1 MVKRESAISVTV
13 LITDYPF
20 SKKVIIIYNIVYASI
35 IIHTLHGAVHES
47 SVIHEN
53 WDQSV
58 IQDNLAAVSLGKC
71 DINITVNKSNA
82 SLTGIYSVVYW

>member
-1 MVKRESAISVTV
+1 MKRESAISMTV

-20 SKKVIIIYNIVYASI
+20 SKKVIIIYNTVYASI

-58 IQDNLAAVSLGKC
+58 IQDNLPAVNLGKS
-71 DINITVNKSNA
+71 D
-82 SLTGIYSVVYW
+82 